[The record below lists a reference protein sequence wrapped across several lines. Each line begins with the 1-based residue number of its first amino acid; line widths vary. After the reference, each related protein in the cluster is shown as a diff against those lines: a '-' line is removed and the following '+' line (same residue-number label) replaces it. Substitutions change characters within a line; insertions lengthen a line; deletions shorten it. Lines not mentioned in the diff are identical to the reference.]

1 MGKIFDELLVNHQI
15 HQNSSKITLYN
26 ILQPYNRSG
35 VDKNDPSFVYVDAHV
50 LATPVLV
57 DFNGDGVTSELVVP
71 VSYYFDPY
79 HYR

>member
-1 MGKIFDELLVNHQI
+1 MI
-15 HQNSSKITLYN
+15 
-26 ILQPYNRSG
+26 SG

-57 DFNGDGVTSELVVP
+57 DINEDGMTSELVIP
-71 VSYYFDPY
+71 VNYYFDPY

>member
-1 MGKIFDELLVNHQI
+1 M
-15 HQNSSKITLYN
+15 
-26 ILQPYNRSG
+26 PG
-35 VDKNDPSFVYVDAHV
+35 VDEDNPSLVYVDGHV

-57 DFNGDGVTSELVVP
+57 DVNGDGITSELILP